1 MLNIAG
7 LFSPKLRAFL
17 KVRNQQELPSNLK
30 GCIWMHCASLG
41 EFEQGRPILETI
53 KSSRPE
59 TKIVLS
65 FFSNSGY
72 NARKNYHLADWV
84 GYLPM
89 DTKKDSRLFVNTV
102 QPAVAIFVK
111 YEFWFN
117 HLDRLITSGIP
128 FIFVSS
134 YWWKGH
140 FLLQPWNKWL
150 LKKVIKANAL
160 FVQDQNSKV
169 LLDQVGC
176 KNAIVAGDTR
186 IDRVLSIKKSNESIP
201 FFQSAQSGIPIFI
214 AGSSWWE
221 DETIIKEWYDQNQN
235 FKLIIVPHDVSP
247 YRIQQVM
254 DLFKEY
260 SPIQYTDWEGSEYNV
275 MIVNKIGILNKL
287 YSYATIAYIG
297 GGFGRGI
304 HNILEPAVYGIPVV
318 FGPNF
323 TSFKEATDMIG
334 RSIAF
339 SINNVTQLIEITNT
353 FSQKKLERIKKGSEE
368 YINENKGAT
377 DLIIKH
383 LFKLITS

>member
-1 MLNIAG
+1 M
-7 LFSPKLRAFL
+7 
-17 KVRNQQELPSNLK
+17 
-30 GCIWMHCASLG
+30 
-41 EFEQGRPILETI
+41 
-53 KSSRPE
+53 
-59 TKIVLS
+59 
-65 FFSNSGY
+65 
-72 NARKNYHLADWV
+72 
-84 GYLPM
+84 
-89 DTKKDSRLFVNTV
+89 
-102 QPAVAIFVK
+102 
-111 YEFWFN
+111 
-117 HLDRLITSGIP
+117 
-128 FIFVSS
+128 
-134 YWWKGH
+134 
-140 FLLQPWNKWL
+140 
-150 LKKVIKANAL
+150 
-160 FVQDQNSKV
+160 
-169 LLDQVGC
+169 
-176 KNAIVAGDTR
+176 
-186 IDRVLSIKKSNESIP
+186 
-201 FFQSAQSGIPIFI
+201 
-214 AGSSWWE
+214 
-221 DETIIKEWYDQNQN
+221 
-235 FKLIIVPHDVSP
+235 IIVPHDVSP

-353 FSQKKLERIKKGSEE
+353 FSQEKLERIKKGSEE